1 MSAVAKTRLLSDTS
15 LNIVNRTAST
25 STITKNRV
33 VGVGTPV
40 GSELAVESLD
50 VAGASAAFAV
60 IQEDIESGKGGTGYG
75 PGSICAIESDGS
87 GTIAYGAEVI
97 AVAGANL
104 AASGRIKTL
113 PAAAG
118 TYYVIGKSVTPATV
132 AATAGAQALIR
143 LVEPRKIIVA

>member
-1 MSAVAKTRLLSDTS
+1 MNRILFSPLGLKVTS
-15 LNIVNRTAST
+15 
-25 STITKNRV
+25 RV
-33 VGVGTPV
+33 
-40 GSELAVESLD
+40 LD
-50 VAGASAAFAV
+50 VLNVLALMV
-60 IQEDIESGKGGTGYG
+60 L
-75 PGSICAIESDGS
+75 
-87 GTIAYGAEVI
+87 GAEVI

>member
-15 LNIVNRTAST
+15 LNIVNRTASA

-40 GSELAVESLD
+40 GAELAVESLD

-75 PGSICAIESDGS
+75 
-87 GTIAYGAEVI
+87 
-97 AVAGANL
+97 VASL
-104 AASGRIKTL
+104 
-113 PAAAG
+113 
-118 TYYVIGKSVTPATV
+118 V
-132 AATAGAQALIR
+132 ALI
-143 LVEPRKIIVA
+143 EQYA